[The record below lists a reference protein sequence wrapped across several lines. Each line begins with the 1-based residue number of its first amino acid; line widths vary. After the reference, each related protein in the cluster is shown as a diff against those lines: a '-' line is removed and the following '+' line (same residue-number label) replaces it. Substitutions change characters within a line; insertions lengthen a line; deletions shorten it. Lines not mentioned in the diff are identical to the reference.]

1 LKIGLICS
9 HGGHLTEMLELR
21 EAFAGHTVFYVTY
34 LSERARVLAESERV
48 YQIPNIGVNPVRL
61 LHSAWMAWGILRR
74 ERPKVLVSTGSEI
87 ALPFFYLAW
96 LWRIPTI
103 FVESVC
109 RLTSPSQTGRLVY
122 PVAGVFL
129 VQWES
134 LISVY
139 GAKAQYAG
147 GLL

>member
-1 LKIGLICS
+1 MLK
-9 HGGHLTEMLELR
+9 LR
-21 EAFAGHTVFYVTY
+21 EAFAGQTLFYVTY
-34 LSERARVLAESERV
+34 LSDRARVLAESERV

-61 LHSAWMAWGILRR
+61 LQAAWLGWGILRR
-74 ERPKVLVSTGSEI
+74 ERPEVLVSTGSEI

-103 FVESVC
+103 FIESVC
-109 RLTSPSQTGRLVY
+109 RLTSPSQTGRWVY
-122 PVAGVFL
+122 PVSKVFL

-134 LISVY
+134 LAQVY
-139 GAKAQYAG
+139 GPKAQYGG

>member
-1 LKIGLICS
+1 
-9 HGGHLTEMLELR
+9 MLELR
-21 EAFAGHTVFYVTY
+21 EAFAGHTLFYVTY
-34 LSERARVLAESERV
+34 RSERARVLAESERV

-61 LHSAWMAWGILRR
+61 LHAAWLGGGILRR
-74 ERPKVLVSTGSEI
+74 ERPEVLVSTGSEI

-103 FVESVC
+103 FIESVC
-109 RLTSPSQTGRLVY
+109 RLTSPSQTGRWVY
-122 PVAGVFL
+122 PVSQVFL

-134 LISVY
+134 LAHVY
-139 GAKAQYAG
+139 GSKAQYAG